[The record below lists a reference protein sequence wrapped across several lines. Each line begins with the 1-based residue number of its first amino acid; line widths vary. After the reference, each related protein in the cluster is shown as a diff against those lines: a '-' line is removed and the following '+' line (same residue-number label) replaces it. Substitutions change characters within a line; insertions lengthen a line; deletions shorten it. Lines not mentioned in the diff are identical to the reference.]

1 MATPAAGAEPAD
13 EMKQTTAPPVMPLGL
28 RRRKELSTAL
38 DALCDVT
45 GLLPPLNSI
54 VAEYGVRSR
63 TRVSICTLPVPCTPR
78 HCSVWC
84 GGFAQRFM
92 LPLY

>member
-1 MATPAAGAEPAD
+1 
-13 EMKQTTAPPVMPLGL
+13 MPLGL

-54 VAEYGVRSR
+54 VADYGVRSR
-63 TRVSICTLPVPCTPR
+63 TRVSIRAAVR
-78 HCSVWC
+78 
-84 GGFAQRFM
+84 FQRR
-92 LPLY
+92 